1 MWSSISVISGEDI
14 AVPAQFAHVTGWLA
28 FRSWLPNT
36 SWRWLVRCGCT
47 IIVLSLTACQGDA
60 PVAAQQQRPREEAS
74 NTQETGPPKQVKGAL
89 VRETPLDRTNA
100 ALGSLVAFDHATI
113 SVKVPG
119 RLRTIT
125 VDLGSLVQRGQLIA
139 QTEPQDYQLRVQ
151 QAEAAV
157 AQARV
162 RLGLPATG
170 TNDNIDQEQTSLVRQ
185 AGVLAEEARA
195 NRDRLAA
202 LLEQGIT
209 PRAQVDTAEAS
220 YKVALSRLEDAR
232 EEIHNR
238 RAVLVQ
244 RRSELEIARQQL
256 SDVSVHA
263 PFDGAIQ
270 EKRASVGEYLAAGS
284 PLATIVRMDPLRLR
298 AEVPEREVPNI
309 RVGQTVRV
317 TTEGDPNVYTG
328 RIARLSPTITPQN
341 RMLMVEAEVKNT
353 NGALR
358 PGSFARAEIVTDD
371 RNMSLMVPTRTITTC
386 AGVDKVLVVK
396 DGKVVE
402 KHITTGRRTTEWTEV
417 VGGLAAGEAVVME
430 PGNLQSGQAVAVVE

>member
-1 MWSSISVISGEDI
+1 VVRVID
-14 AVPAQFAHVTGWLA
+14 
-28 FRSWLPNT
+28 
-36 SWRWLVRCGCT
+36 
-47 IIVLSLTACQGDA
+47 
-60 PVAAQQQRPREEAS
+60 
-74 NTQETGPPKQVKGAL
+74 
-89 VRETPLDRTNA
+89 TPLERTTV
-100 ALGSLVAFDHATI
+100 ALGSLVAFDQATI

-119 RLRTIT
+119 RLRSIT

-139 QTEPQDYQLRVQ
+139 QIEPQDYQLRVQ

-170 TNDNIDQEQTSLVRQ
+170 TNDNIDQEQASLVRQ
-185 AGVLAEEARA
+185 ARVLADEALA

-256 SDVSVHA
+256 TDVSVYA
-263 PFDGAIQ
+263 PFEGAIQ
-270 EKRASVGEYLAAGS
+270 EKRASVGEYLAAGA

-328 RIARLSPTITPQN
+328 HIARLSPTITPQN
-341 RMLMVEAEVKNT
+341 RMLMVEAEVKNA

-371 RNMSLMVPTRTITTC
+371 RGMSLTVPTRAIINF
-386 AGVDKVLVVK
+386 AGVEKIIVVK
-396 DGKVVE
+396 DGKAVE
-402 KHITTGRRTTEWTEV
+402 KSITTRRRTTEWTEV
-417 VGGLAAGEAVVME
+417 VSGVTVGEAVILE
-430 PGNLQSGQAVAVVE
+430 PGNLQSGQAVTVVE

>member
-1 MWSSISVISGEDI
+1 V
-14 AVPAQFAHVTGWLA
+14 
-28 FRSWLPNT
+28 
-36 SWRWLVRCGCT
+36 
-47 IIVLSLTACQGDA
+47 
-60 PVAAQQQRPREEAS
+60 
-74 NTQETGPPKQVKGAL
+74 
-89 VRETPLDRTNA
+89 
-100 ALGSLVAFDHATI
+100 ALGSLAAFDQATI

-119 RLRTIT
+119 RLRSIT

-139 QTEPQDYQLRVQ
+139 QIEPQDYQLRVQ

-162 RLGLPATG
+162 RLGLPTTG

-185 AGVLAEEARA
+185 ASVLAEEARA
-195 NRDRLAA
+195 NRDRLAS

-238 RAVLVQ
+238 RAVLAQ

-256 SDVSVHA
+256 ADVSVHA

-270 EKRASVGEYLAAGS
+270 EKRASVGEYLAAGA

-298 AEVPEREVPNI
+298 AEVPEREVPNV

-353 NGALR
+353 DGALR

-371 RNMSLMVPTRTITTC
+371 RGMSLTVPTRSIINF
-386 AGVDKVLVVK
+386 AGVEKIIVVK
-396 DGKVVE
+396 DGKAVE
-402 KHITTGRRTTEWTEV
+402 KPITTRRRTTEWTEV
-417 VGGLAAGEAVVME
+417 VSGVTVGEAVVLE
-430 PGNLQSGQAVAVVE
+430 PGNLQSGQAVTVVE

>member
-1 MWSSISVISGEDI
+1 
-14 AVPAQFAHVTGWLA
+14 
-28 FRSWLPNT
+28 
-36 SWRWLVRCGCT
+36 
-47 IIVLSLTACQGDA
+47 
-60 PVAAQQQRPREEAS
+60 
-74 NTQETGPPKQVKGAL
+74 
-89 VRETPLDRTNA
+89 
-100 ALGSLVAFDHATI
+100 VAFDQATI

-139 QTEPQDYQLRVQ
+139 QIEPQDYQLRVQ

-170 TNDNIDQEQTSLVRQ
+170 TNDNIDEEQTSAVRQ
-185 AGVLAEEARA
+185 ARVLADEARA

-244 RRSELEIARQQL
+244 RRSELDIARQQL
-256 SDVSVHA
+256 TDVSVYA

-270 EKRASVGEYLAAGS
+270 EKRASVGEYLAAGA

-317 TTEGDPNVYTG
+317 TTEGDPHVYTG
-328 RIARLSPTITPQN
+328 RIARLSPSITPQN

-371 RNMSLMVPTRTITTC
+371 RGMSLTVPTRSIINF
-386 AGVDKVLVVK
+386 AGIEKIIVVK
-396 DGKVVE
+396 DGKAVE
-402 KHITTGRRTTEWTEV
+402 KSITTRRRTTEWTEV
-417 VGGLAAGEAVVME
+417 VSGVTVGETVVLE
-430 PGNLQSGQAVAVVE
+430 PGNLQSGQAVTVVE

>member
-1 MWSSISVISGEDI
+1 V
-14 AVPAQFAHVTGWLA
+14 A
-28 FRSWLPNT
+28 R
-36 SWRWLVRCGCT
+36 
-47 IIVLSLTACQGDA
+47 VLD
-60 PVAAQQQRPREEAS
+60 
-74 NTQETGPPKQVKGAL
+74 
-89 VRETPLDRTNA
+89 TPLERTTA
-100 ALGSLVAFDHATI
+100 ALGSLVAFDQATI

-125 VDLGSLVQRGQLIA
+125 VDLGTLVQRGQLIA
-139 QTEPQDYQLRVQ
+139 QIEPQDYQLRVQ

-195 NRDRLAA
+195 NRDRLAS

-244 RRSELEIARQQL
+244 RRSELDIARQQL

-270 EKRASVGEYLAAGS
+270 EKRASVGEYLAAGA

-328 RIARLSPTITPQN
+328 RIARLSPSITPQN
-341 RMLMVEAEVKNT
+341 RMLMVEAEVKNA

-371 RNMSLMVPTRTITTC
+371 RGMSLTVPTRAIINF
-386 AGVDKVLVVK
+386 AGIEKIIVVK
-396 DGKVVE
+396 DGKAVE
-402 KHITTGRRTTEWTEV
+402 KSITTRRRTTEWTEV
-417 VGGLAAGEAVVME
+417 VSGVTVGEAVVLE
-430 PGNLQSGQAVAVVE
+430 PGNLQSGQAVTVVE

>member
-1 MWSSISVISGEDI
+1 MRVISGEDV
-14 AVPAQFAHVTGWLA
+14 AVPVQFAHVTGWLA
-28 FRSWLPNT
+28 FRSWLSRN
-36 SWRWLVRCGCT
+36 SWRWCVGCGCT
-47 IIVLSLTACQGDA
+47 LIALSLTACHSDPPA
-60 PVAAQQQRPREEAS
+60 SAQQNRPEAS
-74 NTQETGPPKQVKGAL
+74 VPKETSPPKQVKV
-89 VRETPLDRTNA
+89 VRVIDTPLERTTV
-100 ALGSLVAFDHATI
+100 ALGSLAAFDQATI

-119 RLRTIT
+119 RLRSIT

-139 QTEPQDYQLRVQ
+139 QIEPQDYQLRVQ

-157 AQARV
+157 SQARV
-162 RLGLPATG
+162 RLGLPPTG

-185 AGVLAEEARA
+185 ARVLAEEAGA
-195 NRDRLAA
+195 NRDRLAS

-238 RAVLVQ
+238 RAVLAQ

-256 SDVSVHA
+256 ADVSVYA

-270 EKRASVGEYLAAGS
+270 EKRASVGEYLAAGA
-284 PLATIVRMDPLRLR
+284 PVATIVRMDPLRLR
-298 AEVPEREVPNI
+298 AEVPEREVPNV

-353 NGALR
+353 DGALR

-371 RNMSLMVPTRTITTC
+371 RGMSLTVPTRSIINF
-386 AGVDKVLVVK
+386 AGVEKIIVVK
-396 DGKVVE
+396 DGKAVE
-402 KHITTGRRTTEWTEV
+402 KPITTRRRTTEWTEV
-417 VGGLAAGEAVVME
+417 VSGVTVGEAVVLE
-430 PGNLQSGQAVAVVE
+430 PGNLQSGQAVTVVE

>member
-1 MWSSISVISGEDI
+1 MRVISGED
-14 AVPAQFAHVTGWLA
+14 APVPAQFAHVTGWLA
-28 FRSWLPNT
+28 LRSWPSRT
-36 SWRWLVRCGCT
+36 SWQWFVGCGCT
-47 IIVLSLTACQGDA
+47 IIALSLTACHSDPPA
-60 PVAAQQQRPREEAS
+60 SAQQNRPEAS
-74 NTQETGPPKQVKGAL
+74 ASKETSPPKQVKV
-89 VRETPLDRTNA
+89 VRVIDTPLERTTA
-100 ALGSLVAFDHATI
+100 ALGSLVAFDQATI

-119 RLRTIT
+119 RLRSIT

-139 QTEPQDYQLRVQ
+139 QIEPQDYHLRVQ

-170 TNDNIDQEQTSLVRQ
+170 ANDNIDQEQTSLVRQ
-185 AGVLAEEARA
+185 ARVLADEALA

-244 RRSELEIARQQL
+244 RRSEFEIARQQL
-256 SDVSVHA
+256 ADVSVYA
-263 PFDGAIQ
+263 PFEGAIQ
-270 EKRASVGEYLAAGS
+270 EKRASVGEYLAAGA

-328 RIARLSPTITPQN
+328 RIARLSPSITPQN

-353 NGALR
+353 SGALR

-371 RNMSLMVPTRTITTC
+371 RGMSLTVPTRAIINF
-386 AGVDKVLVVK
+386 AGIEKIIVVK
-396 DGKVVE
+396 DGKAVE
-402 KHITTGRRTTEWTEV
+402 KSITTRRRTTEWTEV
-417 VGGLAAGEAVVME
+417 VSGVTVGEAVVLE
-430 PGNLQSGQAVAVVE
+430 PGSLQSGQAVTVAE

>member
-1 MWSSISVISGEDI
+1 M
-14 AVPAQFAHVTGWLA
+14 
-28 FRSWLPNT
+28 
-36 SWRWLVRCGCT
+36 
-47 IIVLSLTACQGDA
+47 
-60 PVAAQQQRPREEAS
+60 
-74 NTQETGPPKQVKGAL
+74 
-89 VRETPLDRTNA
+89 
-100 ALGSLVAFDHATI
+100 
-113 SVKVPG
+113 
-119 RLRTIT
+119 
-125 VDLGSLVQRGQLIA
+125 QRGQLIA
-139 QTEPQDYQLRVQ
+139 QIEPQDYQLRVQ

-170 TNDNIDQEQTSLVRQ
+170 TNDNIDQDQTSVVRQ
-185 AGVLAEEARA
+185 ARVLAEEARA
-195 NRDRLAA
+195 NRDRLAS

-256 SDVSVHA
+256 ADVSVHA

-270 EKRASVGEYLAAGS
+270 EKRASVGEYLAAGA

-328 RIARLSPTITPQN
+328 RIARLSPSITPQN

-371 RNMSLMVPTRTITTC
+371 RGMSLTVPTRAIINF
-386 AGVDKVLVVK
+386 AGIEKIIVVK
-396 DGKVVE
+396 DGKAVE
-402 KHITTGRRTTEWTEV
+402 KSITTRRRTTEWTEV
-417 VGGLAAGEAVVME
+417 VSGVTVGEAVVLE
-430 PGNLQSGQAVAVVE
+430 PGNLQSGQAVTVVE

>member
-1 MWSSISVISGEDI
+1 MLD
-14 AVPAQFAHVTGWLA
+14 
-28 FRSWLPNT
+28 
-36 SWRWLVRCGCT
+36 
-47 IIVLSLTACQGDA
+47 
-60 PVAAQQQRPREEAS
+60 
-74 NTQETGPPKQVKGAL
+74 
-89 VRETPLDRTNA
+89 TPLERTTA
-100 ALGSLVAFDHATI
+100 ALGSLVAFDQATI

-139 QTEPQDYQLRVQ
+139 QIEPQDYQLRVQ

-170 TNDNIDQEQTSLVRQ
+170 TNDNIDQDQTSVVRQ
-185 AGVLAEEARA
+185 ARVLAEEARA
-195 NRDRLAA
+195 NRDRLAS

-256 SDVSVHA
+256 ADVSVHA

-270 EKRASVGEYLAAGS
+270 EKRASVGEYLAAGA

-328 RIARLSPTITPQN
+328 RIARLSPSITPQN

-371 RNMSLMVPTRTITTC
+371 RGMSLTVPTRSIINF
-386 AGVDKVLVVK
+386 AGIEKIIVVK
-396 DGKVVE
+396 DGKAVE
-402 KHITTGRRTTEWTEV
+402 KSITTRRRTTEWTEV
-417 VGGLAAGEAVVME
+417 VSGVTVGEAVVLE
-430 PGNLQSGQAVAVVE
+430 PGNLQSGQAVTVVE

>member
-1 MWSSISVISGEDI
+1 
-14 AVPAQFAHVTGWLA
+14 VPAQFAYVTGWLA
-28 FRSWLPNT
+28 FWSWLSRT
-36 SWRWLVRCGCT
+36 SWRWFVGCGC
-47 IIVLSLTACQGDA
+47 IIIALSLMACHSDA
-60 PVAAQQQRPREEAS
+60 PASAQQNRPEAS
-74 NTQETGPPKQVKGAL
+74 VPKETSPPKQVKV
-89 VRETPLDRTNA
+89 VRVLDTPLERTTV
-100 ALGSLVAFDHATI
+100 ALGSLVAFDQATI

-119 RLRTIT
+119 RLRSIT

-139 QTEPQDYQLRVQ
+139 QIEPQDYQLRVQ

-162 RLGLPATG
+162 RLGLPTTG

-185 AGVLAEEARA
+185 ASVLAEEARA
-195 NRDRLAA
+195 NRDRLVS

-238 RAVLVQ
+238 RAVLAQ

-256 SDVSVHA
+256 ADVSVHA

-270 EKRASVGEYLAAGS
+270 EKRASVGEYLAAGA

-298 AEVPEREVPNI
+298 AEVPEREVPNV

-353 NGALR
+353 DGALR

-371 RNMSLMVPTRTITTC
+371 RGMSLTVPTRSIINF
-386 AGVDKVLVVK
+386 AGVEKIIVVK
-396 DGKVVE
+396 DGKAVE
-402 KHITTGRRTTEWTEV
+402 KPITTRRRTTEWTEV
-417 VGGLAAGEAVVME
+417 VSGVTVGEAVVLE
-430 PGNLQSGQAVAVVE
+430 PGNLQSGQAVTVVE

>member
-1 MWSSISVISGEDI
+1 
-14 AVPAQFAHVTGWLA
+14 
-28 FRSWLPNT
+28 
-36 SWRWLVRCGCT
+36 
-47 IIVLSLTACQGDA
+47 
-60 PVAAQQQRPREEAS
+60 
-74 NTQETGPPKQVKGAL
+74 
-89 VRETPLDRTNA
+89 
-100 ALGSLVAFDHATI
+100 VAFDQATI

-139 QTEPQDYQLRVQ
+139 QIEPQDYQLRVQ

-170 TNDNIDQEQTSLVRQ
+170 TNDNIDQEQTSAVRQ
-185 AGVLAEEARA
+185 GRVLADEARA

-244 RRSELEIARQQL
+244 RRSELDIARQQL
-256 SDVSVHA
+256 ADVSVYA

-270 EKRASVGEYLAAGS
+270 EKRASVGEYLAAGA

-309 RVGQTVRV
+309 RVGQAVRV
-317 TTEGDPNVYTG
+317 TTEGDPHVYTG

-353 NGALR
+353 NGTLR
-358 PGSFARAEIVTDD
+358 PGSFARAEIVTDE
-371 RNMSLMVPTRTITTC
+371 RGMSLTIPTGAIINF
-386 AGVDKVLVVK
+386 AGVEKIIVVK
-396 DGKVVE
+396 DGKAVE
-402 KHITTGRRTTEWTEV
+402 KPITTRRRTTEWTEV
-417 VGGLAAGEAVVME
+417 VSGVTVGEAVVLE
-430 PGNLQSGQAVAVVE
+430 PGNLQSGQAVTVVE

>member
-1 MWSSISVISGEDI
+1 M
-14 AVPAQFAHVTGWLA
+14 
-28 FRSWLPNT
+28 
-36 SWRWLVRCGCT
+36 
-47 IIVLSLTACQGDA
+47 
-60 PVAAQQQRPREEAS
+60 
-74 NTQETGPPKQVKGAL
+74 
-89 VRETPLDRTNA
+89 PLERTTV
-100 ALGSLVAFDHATI
+100 ALGSLAAFDQATI

-119 RLRTIT
+119 RLRSIT

-139 QTEPQDYQLRVQ
+139 QIEPQDYQLRVQ

-162 RLGLPATG
+162 RLGLPTTG

-185 AGVLAEEARA
+185 ASVLAEEARA
-195 NRDRLAA
+195 NRDRLVS

-238 RAVLVQ
+238 RAVLAQ

-256 SDVSVHA
+256 ADVSVHA

-270 EKRASVGEYLAAGS
+270 EKRASVGEYLAAGA

-298 AEVPEREVPNI
+298 AEVPEREVPNV

-353 NGALR
+353 DGALR

-371 RNMSLMVPTRTITTC
+371 RGMSLTVPTRAIINF
-386 AGVDKVLVVK
+386 AGVEKIIVVK
-396 DGKVVE
+396 DGKAVE
-402 KHITTGRRTTEWTEV
+402 KPITTRRRTTEWTEV
-417 VGGLAAGEAVVME
+417 VSGVTVGEVVVLE
-430 PGNLQSGQAVAVVE
+430 PGNLQSGQAVTVVE

>member
-1 MWSSISVISGEDI
+1 V
-14 AVPAQFAHVTGWLA
+14 AAQSAHVTGV
-28 FRSWLPNT
+28 FTIRSWLLAT
-36 SWRWLVRCGCT
+36 FWRCVVWGGCAL
-47 IIVLSLTACQGDA
+47 IPLLYTACQGDP
-60 PVAAQQQRPREEAS
+60 PVSAQQTRPREEA
-74 NTQETGPPKQVKGAL
+74 NTPKEPSAPKQVRV
-89 VRETPLDRTNA
+89 VRVAEAPLERTTA
-100 ALGSLVAFDHATI
+100 ALGSLVAFDQATV

-119 RLRTIT
+119 RLRSITI
-125 VDLGSLVQRGQLIA
+125 DLGSIVQRGQLLA
-139 QTEPQDYQLRVQ
+139 QIEPQDYQLRVQ

-162 RLGLPATG
+162 RLGLPTTG
-170 TNDNIDQEQTSLVRQ
+170 TNDNIDREQTSLVKQ
-185 AGVLAEEARA
+185 ARVLAEEARA

-202 LLEQGIT
+202 LFEQGIT
-209 PRAQVDTAEAS
+209 PSAQVDTAEAA

-256 SDVSVHA
+256 ADVSVYA

-270 EKRASVGEYLAAGS
+270 EKRASVGEYLAAGA

-317 TTEGDPNVYTG
+317 TTEGDPHVYTG
-328 RIARLSPTITPQN
+328 HIARLSPTITPQN

-371 RNMSLMVPTRTITTC
+371 RSMSLTIPTRAIINF
-386 AGVDKVLVVK
+386 AGVEKIIVVK
-396 DGKVVE
+396 DGKAVE
-402 KHITTGRRTTEWTEV
+402 KPITTRRRTTEWTEV
-417 VGGLAAGEAVVME
+417 VSGVTVGEAVVLE
-430 PGNLQSGQAVAVVE
+430 PGNLQSGQAVTVVE

>member
-1 MWSSISVISGEDI
+1 MG
-14 AVPAQFAHVTGWLA
+14 
-28 FRSWLPNT
+28 
-36 SWRWLVRCGCT
+36 CGCT
-47 IIVLSLTACQGDA
+47 IIALSLTACHSDPPA
-60 PVAAQQQRPREEAS
+60 SAQQNRPETSAS
-74 NTQETGPPKQVKGAL
+74 KETSPPKQVKV
-89 VRETPLDRTNA
+89 VRVIDTPLERTTA
-100 ALGSLVAFDHATI
+100 ALGSLVAFDQATI

-119 RLRTIT
+119 RLRSIT

-139 QTEPQDYQLRVQ
+139 QIEPQDYHLRVQ

-170 TNDNIDQEQTSLVRQ
+170 ANDNIDQEHTSLVRQ
-185 AGVLAEEARA
+185 ARVLADEALA

-220 YKVALSRLEDAR
+220 YKVSLSRLEDAR

-256 SDVSVHA
+256 ADVSVYA
-263 PFDGAIQ
+263 PFEGAIQ
-270 EKRASVGEYLAAGS
+270 EKRASVGEYLAAGA

-328 RIARLSPTITPQN
+328 RIARLSPSITPQN

-353 NGALR
+353 TGALR

-371 RNMSLMVPTRTITTC
+371 RGMSLTVPTRAIINF
-386 AGVDKVLVVK
+386 AGIEKIIVVK
-396 DGKVVE
+396 DGKAVE
-402 KHITTGRRTTEWTEV
+402 KSITTRRRTTEWTEV
-417 VGGLAAGEAVVME
+417 VSGVTVGEAVVLE
-430 PGNLQSGQAVAVVE
+430 PGNLQSGQAVTVAE

>member
-1 MWSSISVISGEDI
+1 V
-14 AVPAQFAHVTGWLA
+14 A
-28 FRSWLPNT
+28 R
-36 SWRWLVRCGCT
+36 
-47 IIVLSLTACQGDA
+47 VLD
-60 PVAAQQQRPREEAS
+60 
-74 NTQETGPPKQVKGAL
+74 
-89 VRETPLDRTNA
+89 TPLERTTA
-100 ALGSLVAFDHATI
+100 ALGSLVAFDQATI

-119 RLRTIT
+119 RLRSIT

-185 AGVLAEEARA
+185 ASVLAEEARA

-202 LLEQGIT
+202 LHEQGIT

-270 EKRASVGEYLAAGS
+270 EKRASVGEYLAAGA

-328 RIARLSPTITPQN
+328 RIARLSPSITPQN

-371 RNMSLMVPTRTITTC
+371 RGMSLTVPTRAIINF
-386 AGVDKVLVVK
+386 AGIEKIIVVK
-396 DGKVVE
+396 DGKAVE
-402 KHITTGRRTTEWTEV
+402 KSITTRRRTTEWTEV
-417 VGGLAAGEAVVME
+417 VSGVTVGEAVVLE
-430 PGNLQSGQAVAVVE
+430 PGNLQSGQAVTVVE

>member
-1 MWSSISVISGEDI
+1 
-14 AVPAQFAHVTGWLA
+14 
-28 FRSWLPNT
+28 
-36 SWRWLVRCGCT
+36 
-47 IIVLSLTACQGDA
+47 VLD
-60 PVAAQQQRPREEAS
+60 
-74 NTQETGPPKQVKGAL
+74 
-89 VRETPLDRTNA
+89 TPLERTTV
-100 ALGSLVAFDHATI
+100 ALGSLVAYDQATI

-119 RLRTIT
+119 RLRSIT

-139 QTEPQDYQLRVQ
+139 QIEPQDYQLRVR

-157 AQARV
+157 AQVRV
-162 RLGLPATG
+162 RLGLPITG
-170 TNDNIDQEQTSLVRQ
+170 TNDDIDPEQTSLVRQ
-185 AGVLAEEARA
+185 AHVLAEEARA
-195 NRDRLAA
+195 NRERLAA
-202 LLEQGIT
+202 LFEQGIT

-220 YKVALSRLEDAR
+220 YKVTLSRLEDAR

-238 RAVLVQ
+238 RAVLIQ

-256 SDVSVHA
+256 ADVSVYA

-270 EKRASVGEYLAAGS
+270 EKRASVGEYLAAGA

-328 RIARLSPTITPQN
+328 RIARLSPSITPQN

-371 RNMSLMVPTRTITTC
+371 RGMSLTVPTSSIINF
-386 AGVDKVLVVK
+386 AGVEKIIIVK
-396 DGKVVE
+396 DGKAVE
-402 KHITTGRRTTEWTEV
+402 KSITTRRRTAEWTEV
-417 VGGLAAGEAVVME
+417 VSGVTVGEAVVLE
-430 PGNLQSGQAVAVVE
+430 PGNLQSGQAVTVME

>member
-1 MWSSISVISGEDI
+1 M
-14 AVPAQFAHVTGWLA
+14 
-28 FRSWLPNT
+28 
-36 SWRWLVRCGCT
+36 
-47 IIVLSLTACQGDA
+47 
-60 PVAAQQQRPREEAS
+60 
-74 NTQETGPPKQVKGAL
+74 
-89 VRETPLDRTNA
+89 
-100 ALGSLVAFDHATI
+100 
-113 SVKVPG
+113 
-119 RLRTIT
+119 
-125 VDLGSLVQRGQLIA
+125 QRGQLIA

-170 TNDNIDQEQTSLVRQ
+170 TNDNIDQEQTSVVRQ
-185 AGVLAEEARA
+185 ARVLAEEARA

-256 SDVSVHA
+256 ADVSVHA

-270 EKRASVGEYLAAGS
+270 EKRASVGEYLAAGA

-328 RIARLSPTITPQN
+328 RIARLSPSITPQN

-371 RNMSLMVPTRTITTC
+371 RGMSLTVPTRAIINF
-386 AGVDKVLVVK
+386 AGIEKIIVVK
-396 DGKVVE
+396 DGKAVE
-402 KHITTGRRTTEWTEV
+402 KSITTRRRTTEWTEV
-417 VGGLAAGEAVVME
+417 VSGVTVGEAVVLE
-430 PGNLQSGQAVAVVE
+430 PGNLQSGQAVTVVE

>member
-1 MWSSISVISGEDI
+1 VY
-14 AVPAQFAHVTGWLA
+14 AQSAQMTGGFAS
-28 FRSWLPNT
+28 RSWLLAT
-36 SWRWLVRCGCT
+36 SWRCLVWGGCAL
-47 IIVLSLTACQGDA
+47 IAMIYTACQGDPPA
-60 PVAAQQQRPREEAS
+60 SAQQNRPREEANAPKEPS
-74 NTQETGPPKQVKGAL
+74 APKQVKV
-89 VRETPLDRTNA
+89 VRVAEAPLERTTV
-100 ALGSLVAFDHATI
+100 ALGSLVAFDQATV

-119 RLRTIT
+119 RLRSITI
-125 VDLGSLVQRGQLIA
+125 DLGSVVKHGQLIA

-162 RLGLPATG
+162 RLGLPTTG
-170 TNDNIDQEQTSLVRQ
+170 TNDNIDQEQTSTVRQ
-185 AGVLAEEARA
+185 ARVLADEAGA
-195 NRDRLAA
+195 NRDRLKA

-238 RAVLVQ
+238 RAVLAQ

-256 SDVSVHA
+256 ADVSVYA

-270 EKRASVGEYLAAGS
+270 EKRASVGEYLAAGA
-284 PLATIVRMDPLRLR
+284 PVATIVRMDPLRLR

-328 RIARLSPTITPQN
+328 HIARLSPTITPQN

-371 RNMSLMVPTRTITTC
+371 RGMSLTIPTRAIINF
-386 AGVDKVLVVK
+386 AGVEKIIVVK
-396 DGKVVE
+396 DGKAVE
-402 KHITTGRRTTEWTEV
+402 KPITTRRRTTEWTEV
-417 VGGLAAGEAVVME
+417 VSGVTVGEAVILE
-430 PGNLQSGQAVAVVE
+430 PGNLQSGQAVTVVE

>member
-1 MWSSISVISGEDI
+1 
-14 AVPAQFAHVTGWLA
+14 VPAQFAYVTGWLA
-28 FRSWLPNT
+28 FRPWLSRT
-36 SWRWLVRCGCT
+36 SWRWLVWCGCT
-47 IIVLSLTACQGDA
+47 IITLSLMACHSDPPA
-60 PVAAQQQRPREEAS
+60 SAQQNRPREEAS
-74 NTQETGPPKQVKGAL
+74 SPKETSPPKQVKVARVL
-89 VRETPLDRTNA
+89 DTPLERTTV
-100 ALGSLVAFDHATI
+100 ALGSLVAFDQATI

-139 QTEPQDYQLRVQ
+139 QIEPQDYQLRVQ

-162 RLGLPATG
+162 RLGLPTTG
-170 TNDNIDQEQTSLVRQ
+170 TNDSIDQDQTSLVRQ
-185 AGVLAEEARA
+185 ARVLADEAGA
-195 NRDRLAA
+195 NRDRLKS

-209 PRAQVDTAEAS
+209 PRAQLDTAEAS

-244 RRSELEIARQQL
+244 RRSELEIAR
-256 SDVSVHA
+256 
-263 PFDGAIQ
+263 
-270 EKRASVGEYLAAGS
+270 VGEYLAAGA

-328 RIARLSPTITPQN
+328 RIARLSPSITPQN

-371 RNMSLMVPTRTITTC
+371 RGMSLTVPTRAIINF
-386 AGVDKVLVVK
+386 AGIEKIIVVK
-396 DGKVVE
+396 DGKAVE
-402 KHITTGRRTTEWTEV
+402 KSITTRRRTTEWTEV
-417 VGGLAAGEAVVME
+417 VSGVTVGEAVILE
-430 PGNLQSGQAVAVVE
+430 PGNLQSGQAVTVVE

>member
-1 MWSSISVISGEDI
+1 V
-14 AVPAQFAHVTGWLA
+14 A
-28 FRSWLPNT
+28 R
-36 SWRWLVRCGCT
+36 
-47 IIVLSLTACQGDA
+47 VLD
-60 PVAAQQQRPREEAS
+60 
-74 NTQETGPPKQVKGAL
+74 
-89 VRETPLDRTNA
+89 TPLERTTA
-100 ALGSLVAFDHATI
+100 ALGSLVAFDQATI

-119 RLRTIT
+119 RLRSIT

-170 TNDNIDQEQTSLVRQ
+170 TNDNIDQEHTSLVRQ
-185 AGVLAEEARA
+185 ASVLAEEAHA

-202 LLEQGIT
+202 LHEQGIT

-270 EKRASVGEYLAAGS
+270 EKRASVGEYLAAGA

-328 RIARLSPTITPQN
+328 RIARLSPSITPQN

-371 RNMSLMVPTRTITTC
+371 RGMSLTVPTRAIINF
-386 AGVDKVLVVK
+386 AGIEKIIVVK
-396 DGKVVE
+396 DGKAVE
-402 KHITTGRRTTEWTEV
+402 KSITTRRRTTEWTEV
-417 VGGLAAGEAVVME
+417 VSGVTVGEAVVLE
-430 PGNLQSGQAVAVVE
+430 PGNLQSGQAVTVVE

>member
-1 MWSSISVISGEDI
+1 M
-14 AVPAQFAHVTGWLA
+14 PAQFAQVTGRLA
-28 FRSWLPNT
+28 FWSWLPIT
-36 SWRWLVRCGCT
+36 SWRCFVGSGC
-47 IIVLSLTACQGDA
+47 IVIALFWTAFPA
-60 PVAAQQQRPREEAS
+60 PPPAFAQQNRPREEAS
-74 NTQETGPPKQVKGAL
+74 TAKDASASKQVKVAR
-89 VRETPLDRTNA
+89 VAEKPLERTTA
-100 ALGSLVAFDHATI
+100 ALGSLVAFDQATI

-119 RLRTIT
+119 RLRSIG
-125 VDLGSLVQRGQLIA
+125 VDLGSIVQRGQLIA
-139 QTEPQDYQLRVQ
+139 QIEPQDYQLRVQ

-170 TNDNIDQEQTSLVRQ
+170 SSDNIDQDQTSAVRQ
-185 AGVLAEEARA
+185 ARVLAEEARA
-195 NRDRLAA
+195 NRDRLAT

-256 SDVSVHA
+256 ADVSVHA

-270 EKRASVGEYLAAGS
+270 EKRASVGEYLAAGA
-284 PLATIVRMDPLRLR
+284 PLATVVRMDPLRLR
-298 AEVPEREVPNI
+298 AEVPEREVPSI

-328 RIARLSPTITPQN
+328 RIARLSPSITPQN
-341 RMLMVEAEVKNT
+341 RMLMVEAEVKNA

-371 RNMSLMVPTRTITTC
+371 HGMSLTVPTRAIINF
-386 AGVDKVLVVK
+386 AGIEKIIVVK
-396 DGKVVE
+396 DGKAVE
-402 KHITTGRRTTEWTEV
+402 KSITTRRRTTEWTEV
-417 VGGLAAGEAVVME
+417 VSGVTVGEVVVLE
-430 PGNLQSGQAVAVVE
+430 PGNLQSGQAVTVVE